1 MLDNNKFSVEVME
14 KVIEISNLSK
24 KYGSFVAVD
33 DISFDV
39 YQGEIFALLG
49 ANGAGKTT
57 TLECIEGLQK
67 YDNGQIST
75 DGSIGVQLQSS
86 SLPTNMTVNE
96 TFILYS
102 KWNKRDVDPFLF
114 NRFGLEKLKAKKY
127 GMMSTGEKR
136 RLHLALALINNPD
149 IIILDEPT
157 AGLDVEGRVALHDEI
172 RKLKEDGKTI
182 VIASHDMAE
191 VESLCD
197 RIAILKN
204 GSFAF
209 LGTAGELTNNYMKT
223 IDIYIKVSKS
233 IDHSS
238 FVHCEH
244 KGVYQDYI
252 VYQTKK
258 ISEALLE
265 ILGYLKETNNE
276 VLDLIIE
283 RPSLEDKFIEIAR
296 GGNDE

>member
-1 MLDNNKFSVEVME
+1 MK

-24 KYGSFVAVD
+24 KYGDLVAID
-33 DISFDV
+33 DISFEV

-57 TLECIEGLQK
+57 TLECIEGLRK
-67 YDNGQIST
+67 YDNGQITT

-86 SLPTNMTVNE
+86 SLPNNMTVNE
-96 TFILYS
+96 TFTLHS
-102 KWNKRDVDPFLF
+102 KWNKREVDILLF
-114 NRFGLEKLKAKKY
+114 NRFGLDKLKSKKY
-127 GMMSTGEKR
+127 GVMSTGEKR

-157 AGLDVEGRVALHDEI
+157 AGLDVEGRVSLHDEI
-172 RKLKEDGKTI
+172 RKLKEEGKTI

-209 LGTAGELTNNYMKT
+209 LGTAGELTNNYMKN
-223 IDIYIKVSKS
+223 IDIHIKVSKS
-233 IDHSS
+233 MDHSS
-238 FVHCEH
+238 FVNCEY
-244 KGVYQDYI
+244 KCVYQEYL
-252 VYQTKK
+252 VFQTKK
-258 ISEALLE
+258 IDEALLE
-265 ILGYLKETNNE
+265 LLGYLKESNNE

-296 GGNDE
+296 GGNVE